1 MGDQHLKVNYQI
13 GKTVGCGGFCKVKLA
28 THIPTGE
35 QVAIK
40 IFDKQALIEEDGE
53 ESLAKLLEEN
63 NVLGRMRN
71 DHVVQLYEVIDTADI
86 MYIVME
92 YASGGEL
99 FDYIIAHG
107 HLEEYEA
114 CSILHQILHSLEYV
128 HRHNVVHRDLKPEN
142 LLLDKERMIKLIDF
156 GLADEMKDGRRLEGL
171 EHGGSPSYLAPEVII
186 DDEDVPIDYAVDIW
200 SLGVVLYALLAG
212 ALPFSGETVEDEDGC
227 PEEDLNSLFQA
238 IVTGEYT
245 VPDFVSEDAKELLD
259 GMLTADPTERLTAP
273 QIRETRWYQRF
284 IDGDDEAGASEKAA
298 EVIRPEIL
306 EEMKQ
311 TTKYDTAEVR
321 RFIEEGNFS
330 AGTAHY
336 ALLCKKR
343 DRAAPNER
351 HQPVKADKSGAADGA
366 NGAQVAASFRIG
378 EPIAAQYSHRT
389 VSAQVQ
395 HRQGTVSHAHLK
407 DAEEALVEIEAT
419 LGEMGIKWKKN
430 GVMDIM
436 CTDENRGIVF
446 ELRIDDIEAGADAES
461 THKLRVNR
469 IQGDIWEYKQLTRQ
483 LLTACTKSL
492 ALHHITNDETTVE

>member
-1 MGDQHLKVNYQI
+1 MGDQHLKETYNV

-35 QVAIK
+35 PVAIK
-40 IFDKQALIEEDGE
+40 IFDKQALIDEDGE

-63 NVLGRMRN
+63 QVLGKMRN

-114 CSILHQILHSLEYV
+114 CGILHQILHSLEYV
-128 HRHNVVHRDLKPEN
+128 HSHNIVHRDLKPEN
-142 LLLDKERMIKLIDF
+142 LLLDKERKIKLIDF
-156 GLADEMKDGRRLEGL
+156 GLADDCSGGRRLEGL

-186 DDEDVPIDYAVDIW
+186 DDEDVEIGFGVDIW

-245 VPDFVSEDAKELLD
+245 VPDFVSDDAKELLE
-259 GMLTADPTERLTAP
+259 GMLTADPMERLTVQ
-273 QIRETRWYQRF
+273 QIRDTAWYKTF
-284 IDGDDEAGASEKAA
+284 VDAEDELGASEK
-298 EVIRPEIL
+298 IREEIREDVL
-306 EEMKQ
+306 EAMSS
-311 TTKYDTAEVR
+311 TKFDVDTVR
-321 RFIEEGNFS
+321 QELEDSKFS

-343 DRAAPNER
+343 DRDGPGGQQGGGQQKKVDPTGAPANAA
-351 HQPVKADKSGAADGA
+351 K
-366 NGAQVAASFRIG
+366 FRISDDG
-378 EPIAAQYSHRT
+378 QLASQYSHRT
-389 VSAQVQ
+389 VSAAVQ
-395 HRQGTVSHAHLK
+395 HKHGTVSHAHLE
-407 DAEEALVEIEAT
+407 DAEAALVEIEAT

-430 GVMDIM
+430 GQMDIM
-436 CTDENRGIVF
+436 CTDEDRQIVF
-446 ELRIDDIEAGADAES
+446 ELRIDEIGDVES
-461 THKLRVNR
+461 GGNTHKLHLNR
-469 IQGDIWEYKQLTRQ
+469 MQGDIWEYKQLSRQ
-483 LLTACTKSL
+483 LLANCTKSL
-492 ALHHITNDETTVE
+492 ALHHITQDEAEEAS